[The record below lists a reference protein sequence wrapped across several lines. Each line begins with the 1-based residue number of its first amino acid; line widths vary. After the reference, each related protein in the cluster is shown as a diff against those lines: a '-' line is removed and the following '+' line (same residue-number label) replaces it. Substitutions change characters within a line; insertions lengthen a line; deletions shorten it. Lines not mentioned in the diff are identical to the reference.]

1 MSHQPGDGDG
11 DVDNG
16 DVDGGVGNGD
26 DDGDGNDHNDCYL
39 GPPDTDILPRLPTP
53 LV

>member
-1 MSHQPGDGDG
+1 MSHQPGDC
-11 DVDNG
+11 DVDND
-16 DVDGGVGNGD
+16 DVGGGVDNGD
-26 DDGDGNDHNDCYL
+26 DDGDDHNDCYL